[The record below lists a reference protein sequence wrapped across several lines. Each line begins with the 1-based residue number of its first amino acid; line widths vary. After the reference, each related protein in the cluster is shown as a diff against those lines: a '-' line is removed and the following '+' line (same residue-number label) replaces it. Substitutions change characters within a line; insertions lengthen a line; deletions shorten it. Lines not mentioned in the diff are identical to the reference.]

1 MFFMVLT
8 LGFVPVQPSLSSL
21 YFAQYNNTFAKL
33 RCGMDHCK
41 QQVHIDFGKAM
52 CNRVVVA
59 VSVTYQNQNALVA
72 LQRYGKYK

>member
-1 MFFMVLT
+1 
-8 LGFVPVQPSLSSL
+8 
-21 YFAQYNNTFAKL
+21 
-33 RCGMDHCK
+33 MDHCK